1 MADYTEAADRTAT
14 LQQICHWG
22 RRKEQRTEK
31 KNKSRSKTELKS
43 TGCCIFLAL
52 QVTLLL
58 TAGAEGKRRRI

>member
-31 KNKSRSKTELKS
+31 KIKADLK
-43 TGCCIFLAL
+43 
-52 QVTLLL
+52 QN
-58 TAGAEGKRRRI
+58 

>member
-31 KNKSRSKTELKS
+31 KNKSRTKINWLLHFLGFAGDLASHRRCRREEEKNL
-43 TGCCIFLAL
+43 IF
-52 QVTLLL
+52 
-58 TAGAEGKRRRI
+58 